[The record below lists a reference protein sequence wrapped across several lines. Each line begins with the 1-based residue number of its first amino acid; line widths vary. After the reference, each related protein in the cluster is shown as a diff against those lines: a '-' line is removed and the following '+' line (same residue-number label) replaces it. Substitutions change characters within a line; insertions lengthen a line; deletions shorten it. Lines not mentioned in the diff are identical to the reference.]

1 VVDRL
6 EDRTVP
12 SSNWVEQGPGPIT
25 GGLVEGLPTT
35 AGAVEAIAT
44 DPHNADL
51 VYVGAVNGG
60 VWRTTNAT
68 AANPTWTPLTDL
80 QLPGLAI
87 NSLAVSPVNP
97 NTIYAGTG
105 SVSSFSTFATNP
117 GIGLAQSTDGGS
129 TWQLLASDTLA
140 RQNIRS
146 VVPTTLGGGG
156 VVLVATQLA
165 ADPQFKLLSR
175 DGGGVYR
182 STDGGAHF
190 TRISGGAG
198 TGLPDQAVSD
208 LVADPSNPNRFY
220 AAVPVPVSGA
230 ATGHEG
236 VYRSEDGGLTWAPV
250 NIGLAGLGTSLRILL
265 AVHNSPGN
273 DVLYADV
280 IGTNG
285 HLQGVFRTGDLGGTW
300 ASMGLPSIDL
310 YENAQGGTHGA
321 IVADPH
327 DPNVVFVSGDGD
339 AHSGGVVETGVMVRG
354 DASQQNP
361 WSSLLGND
369 CHGTAPH
376 PDSRA
381 MVFDADGNILQGDD
395 GGVYRLA
402 APNDKNTRAWMDMNG
417 NLATAEFH
425 SVAYDPL
432 SNVILGGTQ
441 DNGTPEQVAAGGT
454 TWDNVQP
461 VGDGGLVA
469 VDADQAAHPGT
480 SIRYSSYQ
488 YLDDFTRRTVD
499 GNNVVVSTDPV
510 KLQIVAG
517 PGANKNLLHYDTGIS
532 FYQQFVLNAVDPR
545 RMLIGTRNLYESF
558 DRGDSLTNLGSAGAF
573 VGGNDFFQL
582 IAGRPMAY
590 GGRLNGVAYPDV
602 IYAGAGSGP
611 DGPFPGSGARILHRA
626 HLGDPL
632 TALTAYPG
640 DEVVALV
647 VDPQDYRRV
656 YASDT
661 DNRVWA
667 SFDEGAT
674 WRELTANLPALNPYA
689 FGTTLE
695 IYSASPSPTEDV
707 LLLGTLGGVFEM
719 AHPDQ
724 PGAHWELLGSGLPHT
739 LPIDIHYDYTDGV
752 LLAGTLGRGAW
763 TLDHP
768 FAPVPVAAAA
778 LSPVTAAVPPAS
790 GSVAAAQAD
799 AILSAWVSPATP
811 SGGTVWATTSSVGLG
826 GFAPPGREDLT
837 AMLPGNLGGQGQPS
851 VFPPEIDPSPG
862 EGHSSGDRAIQG
874 GVGNG
879 QPTAMFAP
887 PSGPDDG
894 LAFGGPPD
902 RRQLR

>member
-12 SSNWVEQGPGPIT
+12 SSTWVEQGPGPIT

-51 VYVGAVNGG
+51 VYAGAVNGG
-60 VWRTTNAT
+60 VWKTTDAR
-68 AANPTWTPLTDL
+68 AADPTWVPLTDL

-87 NSLAVSPVNP
+87 NSLAVSPVDP
-97 NTIYAGTG
+97 NTVYAGTG
-105 SVSSFSTFATNP
+105 SVSSFSTFSTNP
-117 GIGLAQSTDGGS
+117 GIGLARSTDGGA
-129 TWQLLASDTLA
+129 TWQLLAADTLA

-146 VVPTTLGGGG
+146 VVPTTLGGGS

-190 TRISGGAG
+190 TRISGAAG

-230 ATGHEG
+230 PTGQEG
-236 VYRSEDGGLTWAPV
+236 VYRSEDGGLSWTPV
-250 NIGLAGLGTSLRILL
+250 NTGLAGLGTSLRVLL

-285 HLQGVFRTGDLGGTW
+285 HLQGVFRTADLGGTW

-310 YENAQGGTHGA
+310 YDNGQGGTHGA
-321 IVADPH
+321 VVADPH

-339 AHSGGVVETGVMVRG
+339 FHSGGVIETGAMVRG
-354 DASQQNP
+354 DASRQNP

-376 PDSRA
+376 PDSRI

-395 GGVYRLA
+395 GGIYRLV
-402 APNDKNTRAWMDMNG
+402 APNDKNARVWVDANG

-432 SNVILGGTQ
+432 GNVILGGSQ
-441 DNGTPEQVAAGGT
+441 DNGTPEQVVSGGT
-454 TWDNVQP
+454 TWNDVLP
-461 VGDGGLVA
+461 EGDGGVVA
-469 VDADQAAHPGT
+469 VDADQSAHPGT
-480 SIRYSSYQ
+480 SVRYSSNQ
-488 YLDDFTRRTVD
+488 LLGGFTRRTVD
-499 GNNVVVSTDPV
+499 ANNVVLSSDPV

-532 FYQQFVLNAVDPR
+532 DYQQFVLNAVDPR

-558 DRGDSLTNLGSAGAF
+558 DQGDSLTNLGSAGAF

-582 IAGRPMAY
+582 PAGRAMAY
-590 GGRLNGVAYPDV
+590 GSRLNGVAYPDV

-611 DGPFPGSGARILHRA
+611 DDLFPGSGARILHRV
-626 HLGDPL
+626 HVGDPL

-640 DEVVALV
+640 DEVITLV

-656 YASDT
+656 YACDT

-667 SFDEGAT
+667 SFDEGVT

-689 FGTTLE
+689 FGTTIE
-695 IYSASPSPTEDV
+695 IFSDSPSPAEDV

-719 AHPDQ
+719 THPDQ

-739 LPIDIHYDYTDGV
+739 LPIDLHYDYTDGV

-763 TLDHP
+763 MLDHP
-768 FAPVPVAAAA
+768 FAPVLAPAAAFA
-778 LSPVTAAVPPAS
+778 F
-790 GSVAAAQAD
+790 
-799 AILSAWVSPATP
+799 SPAAP
-811 SGGTVWATTSSVGLG
+811 SGGTLGTTASSGG
-826 GFAPPGREDLT
+826 SAGFAPPGRSDGPAALPPDAQSDSDRQARPAVLPPDVGTGTQEAGLALQRGPSEDPLARDGT
-837 AMLPGNLGGQGQPS
+837 PGAGRDVLL
-851 VFPPEIDPSPG
+851 
-862 EGHSSGDRAIQG
+862 
-874 GVGNG
+874 
-879 QPTAMFAP
+879 AP
-887 PSGPDDG
+887 PGGPDDDLG
-894 LAFGGPPD
+894 LPSGGWW
-902 RRQLR
+902 